1 MGIGPLPIR
10 TIYQTTDY
18 RLAPSPQPN
27 LKLVIFCSTKAR
39 KMEATKRLQY
49 IFRTMEKE
57 KETLPSGFVN
67 AFYEQIE
74 GEANLLLRS
83 IKSIIQDRLFEHVDQ
98 FTGMQFE
105 TLLTCMAG
113 SPEKEEVRLCLSER
127 VDEDDWY
134 ASSDRHPTISPLEA
148 LCNVKP
154 AEGEETRPQEKNS
167 NIFET
172 SSRT

>member
-1 MGIGPLPIR
+1 MGIWPLPQFTR
-10 TIYQTTDY
+10 QQTPDSY
-18 RLAPSPQPN
+18 LPPQPN
-27 LKLVIFCSTKAR
+27 LKLVIFCRTKAR

-134 ASSDRHPTISPLEA
+134 ASDRHPPISPLEA

>member
-1 MGIGPLPIR
+1 
-10 TIYQTTDY
+10 
-18 RLAPSPQPN
+18 
-27 LKLVIFCSTKAR
+27 
-39 KMEATKRLQY
+39 
-49 IFRTMEKE
+49 MEKE
-57 KETLPSGFVN
+57 KETLPSEFVN

-83 IKSIIQDRLFEHVDQ
+83 IKSIIQDRLFEHADQ

-105 TLLTCMAG
+105 TLLTCMAD
-113 SPEKEEVRLCLSER
+113 SPEKEEVRSCLSER

-154 AEGEETRPQEKNS
+154 AEGEETRA
-167 NIFET
+167 
-172 SSRT
+172 